1 MWMELL
7 AIAGGFVLLTW
18 SADRFVVGASA
29 LAYNLNIPPLIIGLT
44 IVSLG
49 TSAPEILV
57 SGVASLQ
64 GNSGLAIGN
73 ALGSNITNIALILGI
88 TALIMPLNVHSS
100 IVRRELPVL
109 LGVMLLALMLLLD
122 GSLGRL
128 DGIIL
133 LTGIPFMLAWMAHI
147 GMKEK
152 SSHDP
157 MSEEFADEVP
167 TDMTMAKAG
176 FWTLVGALC
185 LVASSKILVWGAVS
199 IAQAIGVSD
208 LVIGLTI
215 VALGTSL
222 PELAASVMSVLK
234 NEHDIAIGNVIGS
247 NIFNLLAVLGLPGL
261 LSPGPVDAAVLTR
274 DYPVMI
280 GLTVALF
287 IMAYGFRGRPGRLN
301 RIEGALLVTAF
312 VGYQTLLY
320 FTAVA

>member
-1 MWMELL
+1 MLLELL

-109 LGVMLLALMLLLD
+109 LGVMLLALLLLLNGTLD
-122 GSLGRL
+122 RI

-133 LTGIPFMLAWMAHI
+133 LSGIPLMLAWMARI

-152 SSHDP
+152 AAHDP

-176 FWTLVGALC
+176 FWTLV
-185 LVASSKILVWGAVS
+185 
-199 IAQAIGVSD
+199 
-208 LVIGLTI
+208 
-215 VALGTSL
+215 
-222 PELAASVMSVLK
+222 
-234 NEHDIAIGNVIGS
+234 
-247 NIFNLLAVLGLPGL
+247 
-261 LSPGPVDAAVLTR
+261 
-274 DYPVMI
+274 
-280 GLTVALF
+280 
-287 IMAYGFRGRPGRLN
+287 
-301 RIEGALLVTAF
+301 
-312 VGYQTLLY
+312 
-320 FTAVA
+320 